1 MIRLKNIAHMYDEFD
16 GFILRDITCDIE
28 QGEFVYLTGPARS
41 GKTTFLKIISGQLK
55 ASKGLLSV
63 HSHFLNKMK
72 KSKAY
77 LVRRQVGAVFL
88 DDDFLYE
95 KTVYENV
102 AYVLEVTEFPSQ
114 NLEERVLETLALVG
128 LKYKALDAVSNCS
141 VEERRRVGIARAI
154 VHQPSVLI
162 VDEPT
167 LDLDLKPEVNMLNLL
182 HKLNRQG
189 MTVIMATQK
198 EALIERMPARM
209 IEMEKGKLV
218 RDRSKNH
225 MLFIL
230 SEKMGEY
237 YIS

>member
-16 GFILRDITCDIE
+16 GYILKNMTCEIE

-55 ASKGLLSV
+55 ASKGLLNV
-63 HSHFLNKMK
+63 HSYFVNKMK
-72 KSKAY
+72 KNKAY
-77 LVRRQVGAVFL
+77 LLRRQIGAVFL
-88 DDDFLYE
+88 DDDFLYD

-102 AYVLEVTEFPSQ
+102 AYVLEVTEFPAQ
-114 NLEERVLETLALVG
+114 DLEERVLETLALVG
-128 LKYKALDAVSNCS
+128 LKYKALDTVSNCS

-154 VHQPSVLI
+154 VHRPSMLI

-167 LDLDLKPEVNMLNLL
+167 QDLDYKPEINLLNLL
-182 HKLNRQG
+182 HKLNKQG
-189 MTVIMATQK
+189 MTVIMATRK
-198 EALIERMPARM
+198 EELIERMPARM
-209 IEMEKGKLV
+209 IEIEKGEVV

-230 SEKMGEY
+230 SSKMGEY

>member
-1 MIRLKNIAHMYDEFD
+1 MIRLKNISHMYDEFD
-16 GFILRDITCDIE
+16 GYIVKDISCDIE

-63 HSHFLNKMK
+63 HSHYVNKMK
-72 KSKAY
+72 RRKAY
-77 LVRRQVGAVFL
+77 LLKRQVGAVFQDL
-88 DDDFLYE
+88 EFLMD

-102 AYVLEVTEFPSQ
+102 AYVLEVIEYPSSD
-114 NLEERVLETLALVG
+114 LETRVLDTLALVG
-128 LKYKALDAVSNCS
+128 LKYKALNAFSNCS
-141 VEERRRVGIARAI
+141 LEERRRIAIARAI
-154 VHQPSVLI
+154 VHDPSILV

-167 LDLDLKPEVNMLNLL
+167 RDLDYKPEINMLNLL
-182 HKLNRQG
+182 HKLNKQG

-198 EALIERMPARM
+198 QELIERMPARM
-209 IEMEKGKLV
+209 LEMEKGKII

-230 SEKMGEY
+230 SNKMGEY